1 MLMNGCPTTR
11 ELTRDTLHR
20 HVCDCI
26 SNICCFVSP
35 KKEQKVLSLRYT
47 KKWGTNTISATTMSY
62 TEESRRGLSVSWR
75 RRKRQSFSCKKT
87 CKNTYCSSCERLN
100 ETSTVVTKSQNYL
113 SFFAFILLCLLFKNF
128 CCHSWVILF
137 GTNTITSTVTVVVVV
152 QLVRRLSYSCHQMSL
167 FLVSAMLV
175 SVMMKC
181 WKRLQ

>member
-47 KKWGTNTISATTMSY
+47 KKWGRNTISATTMSY

-75 RRKRQSFSCKKT
+75 RRKKDCLFLAKRPARILTVLLVRDWMKPQLSWRSLKIT
-87 CKNTYCSSCERLN
+87 CLSLP
-100 ETSTVVTKSQNYL
+100 
-113 SFFAFILLCLLFKNF
+113 SFFFVYCLRIFAVILELFYSAPILLHLL
-128 CCHSWVILF
+128 L
-137 GTNTITSTVTVVVVV
+137 
-152 QLVRRLSYSCHQMSL
+152 LLSSLYS
-167 FLVSAMLV
+167 
-175 SVMMKC
+175 
-181 WKRLQ
+181 